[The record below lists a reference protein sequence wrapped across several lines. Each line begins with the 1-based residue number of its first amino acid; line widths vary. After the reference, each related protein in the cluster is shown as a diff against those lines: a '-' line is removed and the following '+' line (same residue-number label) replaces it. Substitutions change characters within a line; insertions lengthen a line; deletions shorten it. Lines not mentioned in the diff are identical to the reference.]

1 MKKALTK
8 RQLQARETRA
18 KIINVA
24 LTLFNE
30 YGFQSVSMEMIAE
43 QAQVSIGA
51 IYHYFKSKE
60 EIAVQTLSV
69 LDEQYA
75 EFFAELQ
82 ADKQYADMSPLDKL
96 KVFFVF
102 VQVKSSEQGWLNYA
116 YIYDLKNMEGKI
128 VRVNEERGIYRCYS
142 ELLDDCKR
150 SEELPENIEN
160 NKYISV
166 FTQTSRGLLVDW
178 MLNGKGFDIEDQAK
192 ELIEIVI
199 KGIKSAER

>member
-8 RQLQARETRA
+8 RQQQARETRA
-18 KIINVA
+18 KIIDVA
-24 LTLFNE
+24 LKLFNE
-30 YGFQSVSMEMIAE
+30 YGFQNVSMEMIAE

-75 EFFAELQ
+75 EFFAELHS
-82 ADKQYADMSPLDKL
+82 DKQYADMSPLEKL
-96 KVFFVF
+96 KAFFVF

-116 YIYDLKNMEGKI
+116 YIYDLKNLEGKI
-128 VRVNEERGIYRCYS
+128 VRVNKERGIYQCYS
-142 ELLDDCKR
+142 DLLDDCKR
-150 SEELPENIEN
+150 SGDLKENTEN
-160 NKYISV
+160 SKYIAV
-166 FTQTSRGLLVDW
+166 FTQTSRGLLIDW
-178 MLNGKGFDIEDQAK
+178 LLNGKGFNIETQAK

-199 KGIKSAER
+199 KGIKSID